1 MFRYEENSIYP
12 VQIFPGCGQ
21 VAHDAGRRLLGVV
34 GEEHRHDAG
43 EKLLFKV
50 FGFQVPLPQQ
60 DRGYVVSAQIKY
72 KLLFSSIQH
81 ARANTIFEVLYI
93 AKPRLT
99 LYYHQIH
106 SAFHVFTPRISERLT

>member
-1 MFRYEENSIYP
+1 
-12 VQIFPGCGQ
+12 
-21 VAHDAGRRLLGVV
+21 
-34 GEEHRHDAG
+34 
-43 EKLLFKV
+43 
-50 FGFQVPLPQQ
+50 
-60 DRGYVVSAQIKY
+60 
-72 KLLFSSIQH
+72 LFSSIQH